1 MAGSCGPLAN
11 DSTTQNGLARH
22 RPRRGPDVVGTAQPG
37 RLKPQGAAVGQA
49 RQFRPDLGL
58 RPLAG
63 LRKRPLRWRPGPGGA
78 GNRRGPRRGTRMA
91 EIPRIPGNRP
101 DRPASEAH
109 TTAFSGPDAETPP
122 YHPTAASNRH
132 HAAAQGTSWRLVGCR
147 EAHSRRRRPRGA
159 PMDESSQPLAN
170 GTSATLRPPM
180 VARASSGLARAAHR
194 CRGVPEK
201 TTSPKRTSRS
211 TWRPAPSP
219 AQPVMLPTPCG
230 PSAPGPTGW
239 VRPIRSRV
247 FNSTRRSV
255 AYAPCGPS
263 AWQLERA
270 KAVR

>member
-101 DRPASEAH
+101 ERPASEAH
-109 TTAFSGPDAETPP
+109 TTTFSGPDARTHHLPP
-122 YHPTAASNRH
+122 
-132 HAAAQGTSWRLVGCR
+132 
-147 EAHSRRRRPRGA
+147 HSRQQPPPCGGARHFLAAGGMPRS
-159 PMDESSQPLAN
+159 PFP
-170 GTSATLRPPM
+170 
-180 VARASSGLARAAHR
+180 
-194 CRGVPEK
+194 
-201 TTSPKRTSRS
+201 TTST
-211 TWRPAPSP
+211 
-219 AQPVMLPTPCG
+219 
-230 PSAPGPTGW
+230 
-239 VRPIRSRV
+239 
-247 FNSTRRSV
+247 TRR
-255 AYAPCGPS
+255 ADG
-263 AWQLERA
+263 
-270 KAVR
+270 